1 MHNIWARAG
10 SSWCGASSS
19 CAWKCCCSLFAW
31 HQTLQTAILCW
42 WRNISIWFSFI
53 FTWLFIFYGGLKRT
67 FSVTQLVKSPL
78 WTILKNDF
86 EKITFD
92 CSEKVWKGLA
102 PIRGKFPFWSAH
114 FPIMWCASAVLLAG
128 HAFLRSGNTLREE
141 IWHWFHIV

>member
-1 MHNIWARAG
+1 MLLFFI
-10 SSWCGASSS
+10 CLASNFTN
-19 CAWKCCCSLFAW
+19 CNPLLVKKHCYIFDLV
-31 HQTLQTAILCW
+31 
-42 WRNISIWFSFI
+42 SF
-53 FTWLFIFYGGLKRT
+53 FHDNFYFYGGLKRN
-67 FSVTQLVKSPL
+67 FSVTKLVKSPL

-128 HAFLRSGNTLREE
+128 HVSSKNDSRNTKSKSSLVLD
-141 IWHWFHIV
+141 IYLIVEYSKRKLSRCTHSDNC